1 MISALLM
8 FAKFFLKL
16 LAYALMLVIVV
27 FLFSFARPYISH
39 IESYPYL
46 AVPLNMEQKV
56 TRKAKV
62 EINKIVPTNIAG
74 FDITRILIILA
85 LLFILGQVNGLRQK
99 IHLSEAYEKYEE
111 EIKKI
116 VKTTHLDES
125 SKAIDALKHDVEEMK
140 HVSGKK
146 RKELIL
152 HFMEVQHRLESFKR
166 VLAFLSVDVVG
177 STAMKANEDPMA
189 ISADFYRYN
198 EMADKVLSD
207 NKCLKV
213 AKTPDGIMAAFE
225 DTDHAVSAGQQLISE
240 LDHFNKFVKKM
251 KTEFKVRCGINSGM
265 LYFDPDEP
273 LEHLSDRVIDIAGHM
288 QKEAEPNTINIA
300 KSSIAPLQ
308 KTSGFTN
315 AEKVIDDEV
324 VYTWKPK

>member
-1 MISALLM
+1 MVSTLLM
-8 FAKFFLKL
+8 FAKLIL
-16 LAYALMLVIVV
+16 RLVSYALVLVILV
-27 FLFSFARPYISH
+27 FAFSFARPYISH
-39 IESYPYL
+39 IEAYPYL
-46 AVPLNMEQKV
+46 AVPLNMQQKITQKV
-56 TRKAKV
+56 KV
-62 EINKIVPTNIAG
+62 EINKVIPTNVAG
-74 FDITRILIILA
+74 FDITRILMIIVF
-85 LLFILGQVNGLRQK
+85 LFVLGQVNGLRQR
-99 IHLSEAYEKYEE
+99 IHLKEAYEKYEE
-111 EIKKI
+111 ELKKI
-116 VKTTHLDES
+116 VRTTHLDDS
-125 SKAIDALKHDVEEMK
+125 NKAIDALKHDVEEMK

-198 EMADKVLSD
+198 ELADKVLSE
-207 NKCLKV
+207 NKCIKV
-213 AKTPDGIMAAFE
+213 AKTPDGIMAAFS
-225 DTDHAVSAGQQLISE
+225 DTDHAVMAGQQLITG
-240 LDHFNKFVKKM
+240 LDHFNQFVKKM
-251 KTEFKVRCGINSGM
+251 KMDFKVRCGINSGM

-300 KSSIAPLQ
+300 KSSIAPLE